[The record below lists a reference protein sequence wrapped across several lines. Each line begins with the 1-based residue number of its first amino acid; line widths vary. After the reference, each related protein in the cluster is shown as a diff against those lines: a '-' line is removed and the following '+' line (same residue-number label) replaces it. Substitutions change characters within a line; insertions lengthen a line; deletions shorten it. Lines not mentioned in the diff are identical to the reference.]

1 MDVDIRTDDGDRME
15 FVLEDANP
23 AFANALRRTMIAK
36 VPTMAVEEV
45 DIINNTSG
53 LFDEMLA
60 HRIGMVPLRV
70 DPDEYTLPS
79 ECDCDDGCSD
89 CQVELVLKKEGEGS
103 VEARH
108 MKPTD
113 KSLEMPNPDTILAEL
128 LEDQEIDL
136 EARAVLGIGQD
147 HARHQAANASYRYY
161 PVVRHNGDELDN
173 NVVAARLAPDKVKE
187 ADGPVEVDGDVVYA
201 MDEAIDGLEEGDTV
215 EIVEH
220 DDKFLFSVESVS
232 GLKAREIV
240 TRAID
245 IIEDDLDAFEDAVD
259 DAL

>member
-1 MDVDIRTDDGDRME
+1 MDVDILTDDGDRME

-23 AFANALRRTMIAK
+23 AFANALRRTMISK

-53 LFDEMLA
+53 LFDEMVA
-60 HRIGMVPLRV
+60 HRIGLIPLRV
-70 DPDEYTLPS
+70 DVDDYKLP
-79 ECDCDDGCSD
+79 ENCDCDGGCKD
-89 CQVELVLKKEGEGS
+89 CQVELVLKKNGEGT

-113 KSLEMPNPDTILAEL
+113 KSLEMPNPDTIIAKLID
-128 LEDQEIDL
+128 DQEINL
-136 EARAVLGIGQD
+136 EARANLGIGQN

-161 PVVRHNGDELDN
+161 PVVRHNGDEVDN
-173 NVVAARLAPDKVKE
+173 HVVAARLAPDKVKQ
-187 ADGPVEVDGDVVYA
+187 ADGPVDVDDDVKYA

-232 GLKAREIV
+232 GLKASDLV
-240 TRAID
+240 THAVSIL
-245 IIEDDLDAFEDAVD
+245 EDDLDSFETAID